1 MTVLVTQTDTI
12 NFPFSNIELTR
23 SINVLPPLSTRL
35 ADAGM
40 FPVDGLASALV
51 EVDIENGVISA
62 LPITQDGKPSTVARR
77 ETPNAKI
84 FKIPNVSHED
94 SMMAAEI
101 RSMLAIFERT
111 KKPATMASIMNKR
124 LARLR
129 LKHDLTLELMRVSA
143 LKGVLIDGAGTV
155 IYNFFT
161 AFGITPTVISLG
173 LTDPTSDVLAKVGS
187 VVGVMEDALSDEV
200 MTGVKVYVD
209 TLFFNALVSHPNVNK
224 FWLNW
229 DAAQKLA
236 NPLRGESGQ
245 YRPRN
250 FEFGGI
256 LFEEY
261 RWNVPMWG
269 GTSMRIIEA
278 NTGYAFPMG
287 TIDSHVTYAAPPL
300 DIRVLDGEPADEG
313 DLIHVT
319 TEPLKHG
326 AGLELKGQMNPLPMW
341 RRPALLVKLTA

>member
-1 MTVLVTQTDTI
+1 MTQLITQSDTI
-12 NFPFSNIELTR
+12 TFPFTDVELTN
-23 SINVLPPLSTRL
+23 SINVLPPLSSRL
-35 ADAGM
+35 AEAGM

-62 LPITQDGKPSTVARR
+62 LPVTQDGKPSTVAKR
-77 ETPNAKI
+77 ETQSARI
-84 FKIPNVSHED
+84 FKIPNVSHVD

-111 KKPATMASIMNKR
+111 KKPATMAKIMNKR

-129 LKHDLTLELMRVSA
+129 MKHDITLELMRMSA
-143 LKGVLIDGAGTV
+143 LKGILIDGAGST

-161 AFGITPTVISLG
+161 AFGLSQNTVSFALSDS
-173 LTDPTSDVLAKVGS
+173 TTDVLAKCAQVIGL
-187 VVGVMEDALSDEV
+187 MEDNLSDEV

-209 TLFFNALVSHPNVNK
+209 TLFFNALIAHPNVNK

-229 DAAQKLA
+229 DAAQKMA
-236 NPLRGESGQ
+236 NPNRSVSGQ
-245 YRPRN
+245 YRPRT
-250 FEFGGI
+250 FEFGDI

-269 GTSMRIIEA
+269 GTNTRIIEA
-278 NTGYAFPMG
+278 STGYAFPQG
-287 TIDSHVTYAAPPL
+287 TVDSHYTYAAPPL
-300 DIRVLDGEPADEG
+300 DIRVLDGQPADEG

-319 TEPLKHG
+319 TEVLKHG
-326 AGLELKGQMNPLPMW
+326 AGIELKGQMNPLPMW